1 MTLGAYSCVCV
12 QAVAM
17 ESRTLVPVL
26 ADEYIRPVELVDFYV
41 SHVLDKRKTAEA
53 VK

>member
-1 MTLGAYSCVCV
+1 MCFCFNFCLQAGAMSGTLI
-12 QAVAM
+12 
-17 ESRTLVPVL
+17 PVV

-41 SHVLDKRKTAEA
+41 CHVLDKKKTAEA